1 MQENEKFLN
10 NEIFFFILITF
21 FFIGNSFASIKNK
34 ILDNLKETKN
44 ITFNFK
50 QKIEQKEEMG
60 KCVIDYRKKI
70 YCTYIDKYNK
80 VLVSDGNSLVIKS
93 NKNRQY
99 YRYPLEKTS
108 LNILLNKQ
116 LLIEN
121 ISKIEGKILNETH
134 FVFSIKIE
142 NNLVNIFF
150 DNETFNLVG
159 WQTEDIYQNRTVT
172 FIYDLE
178 YNKDVDKNLFKLPSM
193 H

>member
-1 MQENEKFLN
+1 MK
-10 NEIFFFILITF
+10 IFFFFLITF
-21 FFIGNSFASIKNK
+21 FFFGNFFVSIKNK

-50 QKIEQKEEMG
+50 QKIEQQEEMG
-60 KCVIDYRKKI
+60 KCVIDYPKKI

>member
-1 MQENEKFLN
+1 MK
-10 NEIFFFILITF
+10 IFFFFLIIF
-21 FFIGNSFASIKNK
+21 FFSNNSFASIKNK
-34 ILDNLKETKN
+34 IINNLKETKN

-50 QKIEQKEEMG
+50 QKIEQEEEMG
-60 KCVIDYRKKI
+60 KCVIDYPKKI
-70 YCTYIDKYNK
+70 YCSYIDKYNK
-80 VLVSDGNSLVIKS
+80 ILVSDGTSLVIKS

-99 YRYPLEKTS
+99 YRYPLAKTS

-121 ISKIEGKILNETH
+121 INKIEGKLLNETH
-134 FVFSIKIE
+134 FAFSIKVE

-159 WQTEDIYQNRTVT
+159 WQTEDIYQNKTAT

-178 YNKDVDKNLFKLPSM
+178 YNKDVDKGLFNLPSM

>member
-1 MQENEKFLN
+1 MKF
-10 NEIFFFILITF
+10 FFFILITF

-50 QKIEQKEEMG
+50 QKIEQEEEMG
-60 KCVIDYRKKI
+60 KCVIDYPKKI

-99 YRYPLEKTS
+99 YRYPLKKTA

-116 LLIEN
+116 LLI
-121 ISKIEGKILNETH
+121 K
-134 FVFSIKIE
+134 
-142 NNLVNIFF
+142 
-150 DNETFNLVG
+150 
-159 WQTEDIYQNRTVT
+159 DIHNYQNL
-172 FIYDLE
+172 YQEL
-178 YNKDVDKNLFKLPSM
+178 
-193 H
+193 